1 LSWLEDGSDWNLYAQ
16 VDERLA
22 RSPAGVR
29 PPREEE
35 SKAQWERRADTS
47 RDERLHR
54 ITLRELRWFFADCGG
69 RVPAS
74 GEAPA
79 RERSAAQTIDVWL
92 RAVPAQRREV
102 LALYHGREQRRG
114 SPEIARAY
122 GRHASVVVH
131 NRCTWVARGNAVT
144 EELEQGVVASLTEEV
159 RAQGRVVSRAC
170 AASFQVQRA
179 LASYIEARGDQ
190 PCVLPRGTGRNS
202 SAKLGPKSG
211 VPGDHARAD
220 ASLEGGLL

>member
-1 LSWLEDGSDWNLYAQ
+1 LSWLEDGNDWSLFAQ
-16 VDERLA
+16 VDERLS

-29 PPREEE
+29 PSHDGE
-35 SKAQWERRADTS
+35 SKAQWERRADTA
-47 RDERLHR
+47 RDERLDR
-54 ITLRELRWFFADCGG
+54 IARREVQWFFADAGG

-79 RERSAAQTIDVWL
+79 RARSAAQTIDVWL

-102 LALYHGREQRRG
+102 LALYYGREQRRG

-131 NRCTWVARGNAVT
+131 NRCTWVARGNPVT
-144 EELEQGVVASLTEEV
+144 EGLEQGVVASLTEEV
-159 RAQGRVVSRAC
+159 RAQGRVASRAS

-179 LASYIEARGDQ
+179 LASYLEARGDQ
-190 PCVLPRGTGRNS
+190 PCVLPRGSGRRSPTNL
-202 SAKLGPKSG
+202 APKLQ
-211 VPGDHARAD
+211 VPGDQARAH
-220 ASLEGGLL
+220 ATLEGGLL

>member
-29 PPREEE
+29 PSHDGE
-35 SKAQWERRADTS
+35 SKAQWERRADTA

-54 ITLRELRWFFADCGG
+54 IALRELRWFFAEAGG

-79 RERSAAQTIDVWL
+79 RARSAAQTIDVWL

-102 LALYHGREQRRG
+102 LALHYGREQRHG

-131 NRCTWVARGNAVT
+131 NRCTWVARGNPVT
-144 EELEQGVVASLTEEV
+144 EALEQGVVASLTEEV
-159 RAQGRVVSRAC
+159 RAQGRVPSRAC
-170 AASFQVQRA
+170 AASFQLQRA

-190 PCVLPRGTGRNS
+190 PCVLPRGTPHRP
-202 SAKLGPKSG
+202 SAGVGPESG
-211 VPGDHARAD
+211 VSGEHARAN
-220 ASLEGGLL
+220 ATLEGGLL